1 MKNFDSKQG
10 HVEADFS
17 LDITSDVCPLTFV
30 KTKLLSER
38 MEKGQTAIVRLR
50 GAEPLLNV
58 PRSLREHGHEIV
70 SLMPEQGESQE
81 EGVHSLIFRKN

>member
-10 HVEADFS
+10 HNEADFS
-17 LDITSDVCPLTFV
+17 LDITADVCPLTFV

-70 SLMPEQGESQE
+70 SLTLEQGERKE
-81 EGVHSLIFRKN
+81 EGIHSLIFRKN